1 MSTTPPNEANA
12 HSDPPADGICA
23 TVASLATPI
32 AVARQPTGARERILI
47 EILQRMPLYHEMGW
61 LPPWEVAFDATF
73 ERVGRGPGAQDSEEL
88 NALLEVVYVLGC
100 TNMYVGFSTK
110 RVVKAYKRA
119 LKLFKEHG
127 VAYPS
132 ARPILGHW

>member
-1 MSTTPPNEANA
+1 
-12 HSDPPADGICA
+12 
-23 TVASLATPI
+23 
-32 AVARQPTGARERILI
+32 
-47 EILQRMPLYHEMGW
+47 MPQYHEMGW